1 MRTTHSKN
9 ASGGATMNTAIATM
23 YARKSAH
30 ALLQTVWVDRGF
42 PVDPVWIAGKLG
54 VTVIETALP
63 EAVLGSLVKD
73 QHKDPV
79 IMINESDE
87 QAHKRFNCAYK
98 IGYFADHQMRQDD
111 FYKHLALRDR
121 HAGDDPKE
129 AFAHRF
135 SQELLMP
142 EDEIHRLEREGAA
155 VEAMAQYFG
164 VPEDI
169 MRMRIADTQLCA

>member
-1 MRTTHSKN
+1 MN
-9 ASGGATMNTAIATM
+9 AAIATM

-30 ALLQTVWVDRGF
+30 ALLQTVWIDRGF

-54 VTVIETALP
+54 VTVLETTLP

-73 QHKDPV
+73 QNKDPV

-87 QAHKRFNCAYK
+87 QAHKRVNCAHK
-98 IGYFADHQMRQDD
+98 IGYFADHQIHQDD
-111 FYKHLALRDR
+111 FYRHLALRDQ
-121 HAGDDPKE
+121 HASDDPKE
-129 AFAHRF
+129 AFANRF

-142 EDEIHRLEREGAA
+142 EEEIHRLESEGVT

-164 VPEDI
+164 VPENL
-169 MRMRIADTQLCA
+169 MRMRIADTRLCA